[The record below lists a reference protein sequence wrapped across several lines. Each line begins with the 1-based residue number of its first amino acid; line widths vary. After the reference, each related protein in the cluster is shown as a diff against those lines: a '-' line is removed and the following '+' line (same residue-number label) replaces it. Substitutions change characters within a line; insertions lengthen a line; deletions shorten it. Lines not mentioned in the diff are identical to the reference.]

1 MHSNP
6 AFRQQST
13 EDNLTFARARGFGQL
28 AVNGDTG
35 PLISHVPF
43 ILSDDGTT
51 LDLHLARPNPIL
63 KALATPQPAVIAV
76 TGPDGY
82 ISPDWYGMD
91 DQVPTWNYIA
101 VHLRG
106 TLELAA
112 SDSLAAHLDEL
123 SARFEGEL
131 AGKTPWTSAKMSPG
145 TMERMMRAILPCRMV
160 LTGVQGTWKLGQNK
174 PAAAR
179 EAAARHLAGSPIGAG
194 QPALAAL
201 MTGERE

>member
-6 AFRQQST
+6 AFRQQT
-13 EDNLTFARARGFGQL
+13 TDDNLAFARARSFGQL
-28 AVNGDTG
+28 AVNGPDG

-43 ILSDDGTT
+43 ILSDDGTV

-63 KALATPQPAVIAV
+63 KLLATPRSAIIAV
-76 TGPDGY
+76 AGPDGY

-106 TLELAA
+106 TLELAPE
-112 SDSLAAHLDEL
+112 LGLKTHLDQL

-131 AGKTPWTSAKMSPG
+131 APKTPWTSAKMSPG
-145 TMERMMRAILPCRMV
+145 TIDRMMRSIQPCRLV
-160 LTGVQGTWKLGQNK
+160 VTSITGTWKLGQNK
-174 PAAAR
+174 PATAR
-179 EAAARHLAGSPIGAG
+179 AAAARHLAVSSVGAG
-194 QPALAAL
+194 QQTLAVL
-201 MTGERE
+201 MGKDPV

>member
-43 ILSDDGTT
+43 ILTDDGTT

-63 KALATPQPAVIAV
+63 KLLATPQPAVIAV
-76 TGPDGY
+76 SGPDSY

-106 TLELAA
+106 SLELAA
-112 SDSLAAHLDEL
+112 SDSLAAHLDDL

-160 LTGVQGTWKLGQNK
+160 LTGVQGTWKLWQNK